1 VIAFQDPSAATSTTD
16 SLVAALQSLG
26 WVDKTALAVLL
37 VFFVLGLFKGLIW
50 QVSRIGILLAAY
62 FVAGRFGH
70 DVALML
76 GASPAEPVPVGV
88 DGSGTLAY
96 AVPEVAQG
104 ETTIYVA
111 YCLLFVGV
119 LIVLSLLA
127 MLIKKLAD
135 RAGLG
140 FFDRLGGGV
149 LGVATGACVVLAGV
163 FGINMFFPS
172 SNLAQA
178 AGDSHSLRWSQ
189 KAIGWLGDAVDDD
202 LRSVLSLQ
210 PLEAGD
216 GSNVDGSNVDGV
228 GPGPGGTRSAGDDS
242 AGNDGRRPRMPTPL
256 PLPRGMKTEGG
267 DGSPGPSPGRTERG
281 GIR

>member
-1 VIAFQDPSAATSTTD
+1 VIAFQDPTTVSSTN
-16 SLVAALQSLG
+16 SVVAALQSLG

-70 DVALML
+70 DVAALL
-76 GASPAEPVPVGV
+76 GASPSNPVPVGV
-88 DGSGTLAY
+88 AGSGTLALGT
-96 AVPEVAQG
+96 PEVPQG
-104 ETTIYVA
+104 ETTLYVA

-189 KAIGWLGDAVDDD
+189 QAISWLGDAVDDD
-202 LRSVLSLQ
+202 LRSVLALQ
-210 PLEAGD
+210 PLTAD
-216 GSNVDGSNVDGV
+216 
-228 GPGPGGTRSAGDDS
+228 GTRADRTQPANGDAIPQGNIAGGKAD
-242 AGNDGRRPRMPTPL
+242 NRPKMPTPL
-256 PLPRGMKTEGG
+256 PLPKGMKTKGSGG
-267 DGSPGPSPGRTERG
+267 APGPSPVRPQPGATGGGRDGNR
-281 GIR
+281 

>member
-1 VIAFQDPSAATSTTD
+1 MIALQDSPIATNVD
-16 SLVAALQSLG
+16 NYVAILQSLG

-62 FVAGRFGH
+62 CVAGRYGH
-70 DVALML
+70 DIAGML
-76 GASPAEPVPVGV
+76 DATPAAPVLIGEESSSTIASTSPNLPP
-88 DGSGTLAY
+88 T
-96 AVPEVAQG
+96 
-104 ETTIYVA
+104 ETTLYLS

-127 MLIKKLAD
+127 MLLKELAD

-149 LGVATGACVVLAGV
+149 LGVATGACVVLACV

-172 SNLAQA
+172 SNLALA
-178 AGDSHSLRWSQ
+178 AGGSHSLAWSQ
-189 KAIGWLGDAVDDD
+189 KAISWLGDKVDND

-210 PLEAGD
+210 PLEQNDATP
-216 GSNVDGSNVDGV
+216 N
-228 GPGPGGTRSAGDDS
+228 PGPAANGMNNIHSPRRSMPRGDPSEGSGGT
-242 AGNDGRRPRMPTPL
+242 PKP
-256 PLPRGMKTEGG
+256 
-267 DGSPGPSPGRTERG
+267 SPGPAERG
-281 GIR
+281 ATGGDRNGVR

>member
-1 VIAFQDPSAATSTTD
+1 MIAFQDPTAAAD
-16 SLVAALQSLG
+16 NLVATLQSLG
-26 WVDKTALAVLL
+26 WIDKTALAVLL

-62 FVAGRFGH
+62 FVAGRFGR
-70 DVALML
+70 DVATML
-76 GASPAEPVPVGV
+76 VEDPVDPGPIGIDGAS
-88 DGSGTLAY
+88 TLAS
-96 AVPEVAQG
+96 ASPDLPQG
-104 ETTIYVA
+104 ETTLYIA

-172 SNLAQA
+172 SDLALA
-178 AGDSHSLRWSQ
+178 AGDSHSLIWSR
-189 KAIGWLGDAVDDD
+189 KAIDWFGGVVDVD
-202 LRSVLSLQ
+202 LHVARSLL
-210 PLEAGD
+210 PLEAD
-216 GSNVDGSNVDGV
+216 GAAPDAAAGGSNVDGV
-228 GPGPGGTRSAGDDS
+228 GRDGVSRGGKKVEGD
-242 AGNDGRRPRMPTPL
+242 
-256 PLPRGMKTEGG
+256 
-267 DGSPGPSPGRTERG
+267 DGSPRPSPNRTERG
-281 GIR
+281 ATGGDRGGIR